1 VPVMFRVLFGM
12 FMLIMSPFSTMAM
25 GPPAMASGEAWPI
38 AGPLVA
44 PENLPSVIRAVVL
57 LSFSLLA
64 MASVT

>member
-1 VPVMFRVLFGM
+1 MFRVLFEM
-12 FMLIMSPFSTMAM
+12 FMLIISPSSMTAM
-25 GPPAMASGEAWPI
+25 GPPAMASGEACPMH
-38 AGPLVA
+38 GPLLA

>member
-1 VPVMFRVLFGM
+1 MPLMFRVLSGM
-12 FMLIMSPFSTMAM
+12 FMLIVSPSSTTAM
-25 GPPAMASGEAWPI
+25 GPPTMASGEAWPMH
-38 AGPLVA
+38 GPLLA